1 LGIKL
6 VKNDISSGV
15 SYKGAMVM
23 KDAQV
28 KLKLVDMVYQQLKFG
43 QLAECLVFTILMAV
57 LWNVSN
63 KTVLLT
69 WYVLSMILCGIRY
82 LFTLQYKKSQAPLKS
97 LKKYI
102 DTLALCALLA
112 GISWGVIGSVLIPMA
127 FSTKQAFVIFLL
139 VGVTA
144 TGNLFYSPVK
154 RIYPFFLFAAYA
166 PHIFWLFSRGGDY
179 TWLAACA
186 VIYMGLMLILS
197 AHTHKIITSAVIL
210 QFENTGLV
218 TSLSTAKKQ
227 LEYLNDK
234 LIVEAAHDPLT
245 NLLNRR
251 SMAINFN
258 ELIEISKRENGILAI
273 LFCDLDNFKKINDNY
288 GHAIGD
294 QLLIEVARRLQ
305 KTLHAS
311 DVIARL
317 GGDEFIVILN
327 KINVLEEVKT
337 TVDALLK
344 AMNETVNV
352 ENHQFQIGMSI
363 GISLFPFDAE
373 DDKML
378 LKYADYALYKA
389 KSAGRN
395 RYELYSTL
403 VNH

>member
-1 LGIKL
+1 MTM
-6 VKNDISSGV
+6 KNL
-15 SYKGAMVM
+15 
-23 KDAQV
+23 V

-43 QLAECLVFTILMAV
+43 QLAECVVFTILLTV
-57 LWNVSN
+57 LWGVSN
-63 KTVLLT
+63 PKVLLS
-69 WYVLSMILCGIRY
+69 WYVISMSLCALRY
-82 LFTLQYKKSQAPLKS
+82 YFTISYQKS
-97 LKKYI
+97 LHPIKHLKRHV
-102 DTLALCALLA
+102 DTLALSALLA
-112 GISWGVIGSVLIPMA
+112 GICWGVTGSALIPLA
-127 FSTKQAFVIFLL
+127 FTTKQAFVIFLL
-139 VGVTA
+139 IGVTA
-144 TGNLFYSPVK
+144 AANLFYSPVK
-154 RIYPFFLFAAYA
+154 RIYPFFLFAAYV

-179 TWLAACA
+179 LWLAACA
-186 VIYMGLMLILS
+186 FIYTILMLILS
-197 AHTHKIITSAVIL
+197 AHTHKIIISAVVL
-210 QFENTGLV
+210 QFENSGLV
-218 TSLSTAKKQ
+218 ESLSTAKKQ

-234 LIVEAAHDPLT
+234 LVIEAAHDPLT

-251 SMAINFN
+251 SMNINFN

-273 LFCDLDNFKKINDNY
+273 LFCDLDKFKNINDNY

-327 KINVLEEVKT
+327 KINVLDEVKT
-337 TVDALLK
+337 TVNQLMK
-344 AMNETVNV
+344 VMNEEFNV
-352 ENHQFQIGMSI
+352 EQHKFHIGMSI

-403 VNH
+403 ENH